1 MAKARKDQRGRALHK
16 GESQR
21 KDGRYVYTY
30 TDPFGKRHFVYAKD
44 IVELRKKEDELK
56 KAQLD
61 GLDVY
66 SAGNADL
73 NFVFDRYIATKKE
86 LASSTYANYIYM
98 YDRYVRDGFG
108 KKKVSDIKYSDVVYF
123 YEHLLNEH
131 NIQVN
136 TLDNIHTVLHP
147 SFQLAVRDN
156 IIRSNP
162 SDGVMAIFK
171 RRNRSVKTP
180 RHALTAEQQ
189 KAFLEFVRENP
200 VYYRWA
206 PMLTVLFGTGGRI
219 GEIIGLRWDDI
230 DYDKNLISINHS
242 VSYHQRRGEKI
253 QCTYEVRLPKTDAG
267 IRTIPLM
274 NTVLEAL
281 QDEYA
286 YQEEEGF
293 NETEIDGMTGF
304 IFKNRFGNIVSPSS
318 VNTVIKGILAAYHI
332 EEMEAAKKEKRE
344 PLMIPHFT
352 CHCIRHTFCTR
363 LCEKEMNV
371 KTIQVI
377 MGHKDIQTTLDIYAD
392 VTEATKQTA
401 ITKLA
406 NDLDVF

>member
-171 RRNRSVKTP
+171 RRNRSAKTP

-286 YQEEEGF
+286 YQEDEGF

-318 VNTVIKGILAAYHI
+318 VNNVIKGILAAYHI
-332 EEMEAAKKEKRE
+332 EEMEAAKK
-344 PLMIPHFT
+344 
-352 CHCIRHTFCTR
+352 
-363 LCEKEMNV
+363 
-371 KTIQVI
+371 
-377 MGHKDIQTTLDIYAD
+377 
-392 VTEATKQTA
+392 
-401 ITKLA
+401 
-406 NDLDVF
+406 